1 MTRSTPTTT
10 AATAAVVML
19 KEVRDEQGEV
29 ILEVEVA
36 LMVGEE
42 VLEVEVGVMGATMVE
57 GLDREV
63 VEVSGTIRWASLVE
77 ALTGLVG
84 EDVEG
89 LVEIWEA
96 LEVIEVS
103 EVDLEVEGVA
113 VAVDKGLAVSRWIQT
128 HSEEPLDLLTL
139 IKLRRTRDQLKPH
152 RCKDQDP
159 TNLNSYHLLHSKWL
173 LR

>member
-1 MTRSTPTTT
+1 
-10 AATAAVVML
+10 ML

-42 VLEVEVGVMGATMVE
+42 VLEVGEGVMGVTMVE
-57 GLDREV
+57 GLEV

-103 EVDLEVEGVA
+103 EVDLEVEGV
-113 VAVDKGLAVSRWIQT
+113 VVVVDKGLAVSRWIQT

-152 RCKDQDP
+152 RCKYP
-159 TNLNSYHLLHSKWL
+159 TNLNSTLTCFSGNNSERAGGRYHWTWRSENP
-173 LR
+173 

>member
-1 MTRSTPTTT
+1 
-10 AATAAVVML
+10 ML

-42 VLEVEVGVMGATMVE
+42 VLEVGEGVMGATMVE
-57 GLDREV
+57 GLVREV
-63 VEVSGTIRWASLVE
+63 VEVLGTIRWASLVE
-77 ALTGLVG
+77 ALTEVVA

-103 EVDLEVEGVA
+103 EVDLEVAGVA
-113 VAVDKGLAVSRWIQT
+113 VVVDKGLAVSRWIQT

-139 IKLRRTRDQLKPH
+139 IKVRRTRDQLKPH
-152 RCKDQDP
+152 RCKD
-159 TNLNSYHLLHSKWL
+159 
-173 LR
+173 

>member
-1 MTRSTPTTT
+1 
-10 AATAAVVML
+10 ML
-19 KEVRDEQGEV
+19 TEVRDEQEGV

-42 VLEVEVGVMGATMVE
+42 VLEAEVEVMGATMVE

-77 ALTGLVG
+77 ALTGEVG
-84 EDVEG
+84 EDVEV

-103 EVDLEVEGVA
+103 EVDLEVEGV
-113 VAVDKGLAVSRWIQT
+113 VVGVGKGLAVSRWIQT

-139 IKLRRTRDQLKPH
+139 IKVRRTRDQLKPH
-152 RCKDQDP
+152 RCKD
-159 TNLNSYHLLHSKWL
+159 
-173 LR
+173 

>member
-19 KEVRDEQGEV
+19 TEVRDEQEGV

-42 VLEVEVGVMGATMVE
+42 GLEAEVEVMGATMVE
-57 GLDREV
+57 GLGREV

-77 ALTGLVG
+77 ALTGEFG

-103 EVDLEVEGVA
+103 EVDLEVEGV
-113 VAVDKGLAVSRWIQT
+113 VVVVGKGLAVSRWIQT

-139 IKLRRTRDQLKPH
+139 IKVRRTRDQLKPH
-152 RCKDQDP
+152 RCKD
-159 TNLNSYHLLHSKWL
+159 
-173 LR
+173 

>member
-1 MTRSTPTTT
+1 
-10 AATAAVVML
+10 ML
-19 KEVRDEQGEV
+19 KEVRDEQEGV

-42 VLEVEVGVMGATMVE
+42 VLEAEVEVMGATMVE

-77 ALTGLVG
+77 ALTGEVA

-103 EVDLEVEGVA
+103 EVDLEVEGV
-113 VAVDKGLAVSRWIQT
+113 VVVVGKGLAVSRWIQT

-139 IKLRRTRDQLKPH
+139 TKLRRTRDQLKPH
-152 RCKDQDP
+152 RCKD
-159 TNLNSYHLLHSKWL
+159 
-173 LR
+173 

>member
-1 MTRSTPTTT
+1 
-10 AATAAVVML
+10 ML

-29 ILEVEVA
+29 ILGVEVA

-42 VLEVEVGVMGATMVE
+42 VLEAEVGVMGATMVE
-57 GLDREV
+57 GLDRGV
-63 VEVSGTIRWASLVE
+63 VEVLGTIRWASLVE

-103 EVDLEVEGVA
+103 EVDLEVEGV
-113 VAVDKGLAVSRWIQT
+113 VVVVDKGLAVSRWIQT

-139 IKLRRTRDQLKPH
+139 IKVRRTRDQLKPH

-159 TNLNSYHLLHSKWL
+159 T
-173 LR
+173 

>member
-19 KEVRDEQGEV
+19 TEVRDEQGEV

-42 VLEVEVGVMGATMVE
+42 VLEAEVEVMGATMVE

-63 VEVSGTIRWASLVE
+63 VKVSGTIRWASLVE
-77 ALTGLVG
+77 ALTGEVG

-103 EVDLEVEGVA
+103 EVDLEVEGV
-113 VAVDKGLAVSRWIQT
+113 VVVVGKGLAVSRWIQT

-139 IKLRRTRDQLKPH
+139 IKVRRTRDQLKPH
-152 RCKDQDP
+152 RCKD
-159 TNLNSYHLLHSKWL
+159 
-173 LR
+173 

>member
-1 MTRSTPTTT
+1 
-10 AATAAVVML
+10 ML
-19 KEVRDEQGEV
+19 TEVRDEQEGV

-42 VLEVEVGVMGATMVE
+42 VLEAEVEVMGATMVE

-77 ALTGLVG
+77 ALTGEVG
-84 EDVEG
+84 EDVEV

-103 EVDLEVEGVA
+103 EVDLEVEGV
-113 VAVDKGLAVSRWIQT
+113 VVVVDKGLAVSRWIQT

-139 IKLRRTRDQLKPH
+139 IKVRRTRDQLKPH
-152 RCKDQDP
+152 RCKD
-159 TNLNSYHLLHSKWL
+159 
-173 LR
+173 

>member
-19 KEVRDEQGEV
+19 TEVRDEQEGV

-42 VLEVEVGVMGATMVE
+42 VLEAEVGVMGATMVE
-57 GLDREV
+57 GLGREV

-77 ALTGLVG
+77 ALTGEGG

-89 LVEIWEA
+89 LEEIWEA
-96 LEVIEVS
+96 LEAEVIEVS
-103 EVDLEVEGVA
+103 EVDLEVEGV
-113 VAVDKGLAVSRWIQT
+113 VVVVGKGLAVSRWIQT

-139 IKLRRTRDQLKPH
+139 IKVRRTRDQLKPH
-152 RCKDQDP
+152 RCKD
-159 TNLNSYHLLHSKWL
+159 
-173 LR
+173 

>member
-1 MTRSTPTTT
+1 
-10 AATAAVVML
+10 ML
-19 KEVRDEQGEV
+19 TEVRDEQEGV

-42 VLEVEVGVMGATMVE
+42 VLEAEVEVMGATMVE

-77 ALTGLVG
+77 ALTGEVA

-103 EVDLEVEGVA
+103 EVDLEVEGV
-113 VAVDKGLAVSRWIQT
+113 VVVVGKGLAVSRWIQT

-139 IKLRRTRDQLKPH
+139 IKVRRTRDQLKPH
-152 RCKDQDP
+152 RCKD
-159 TNLNSYHLLHSKWL
+159 
-173 LR
+173 

>member
-19 KEVRDEQGEV
+19 TEVRDEQEGV

-42 VLEVEVGVMGATMVE
+42 VLEAEVGVMGATMVE

-77 ALTGLVG
+77 ALTEGVG

-103 EVDLEVEGVA
+103 EVDLEVEGV
-113 VAVDKGLAVSRWIQT
+113 VVVVGKGLAVSRWIQT
-128 HSEEPLDLLTL
+128 HSEEPPDLLTL
-139 IKLRRTRDQLKPH
+139 IKVRRTRDQLKPH
-152 RCKDQDP
+152 RCKD
-159 TNLNSYHLLHSKWL
+159 
-173 LR
+173 

>member
-19 KEVRDEQGEV
+19 TEVRDEQEGV

-57 GLDREV
+57 GLGREV

-77 ALTGLVG
+77 ALTGEVG

-103 EVDLEVEGVA
+103 EVDLEVEGV
-113 VAVDKGLAVSRWIQT
+113 VVVVDKDLAVSRWIQT

-139 IKLRRTRDQLKPH
+139 IKVRRTRDQLKPH
-152 RCKDQDP
+152 RCKD
-159 TNLNSYHLLHSKWL
+159 
-173 LR
+173 

>member
-1 MTRSTPTTT
+1 
-10 AATAAVVML
+10 ML
-19 KEVRDEQGEV
+19 TEVRDEQEGV

-42 VLEVEVGVMGATMVE
+42 VLEEEVGVMGATMVE

-77 ALTGLVG
+77 ALTEEVG
-84 EDVEG
+84 EDVEV

-103 EVDLEVEGVA
+103 EVDLEVEGV
-113 VAVDKGLAVSRWIQT
+113 VVVVGKGLAVSRWIQT

-139 IKLRRTRDQLKPH
+139 IKVRRTRDQLKPH
-152 RCKDQDP
+152 RCKD
-159 TNLNSYHLLHSKWL
+159 
-173 LR
+173 

>member
-1 MTRSTPTTT
+1 M
-10 AATAAVVML
+10 ATAAVVML

-42 VLEVEVGVMGATMVE
+42 VLEVGVGVMGATMVE

-63 VEVSGTIRWASLVE
+63 VSGTIRWASLVE
-77 ALTGLVG
+77 ALTEEVG

-152 RCKDQDP
+152 RCEDQDTTP
-159 TNLNSYHLLHSKWL
+159 PPL
-173 LR
+173 

>member
-1 MTRSTPTTT
+1 
-10 AATAAVVML
+10 ML
-19 KEVRDEQGEV
+19 TEVRDEQEGV

-42 VLEVEVGVMGATMVE
+42 VLEEEVEVMGATMVE

-77 ALTGLVG
+77 ALTEEVG
-84 EDVEG
+84 EDVEV

-103 EVDLEVEGVA
+103 EVDLEVEGV
-113 VAVDKGLAVSRWIQT
+113 VVVVDKGLAVSRWIQT
-128 HSEEPLDLLTL
+128 HSEEPPDLLTL
-139 IKLRRTRDQLKPH
+139 IKVRRTRDQLKPH
-152 RCKDQDP
+152 RCKDKDLFP
-159 TNLNSYHLLHSKWL
+159 TNLNSYHLLHSNLL

>member
-1 MTRSTPTTT
+1 
-10 AATAAVVML
+10 ML

-42 VLEVEVGVMGATMVE
+42 VLEAEVGVMGATMVE

-77 ALTGLVG
+77 ALTGVVG
-84 EDVEG
+84 EDVEV

-139 IKLRRTRDQLKPH
+139 TKLRRTRDQLKPR

-159 TNLNSYHLLHSKWL
+159 T
-173 LR
+173 

>member
-1 MTRSTPTTT
+1 
-10 AATAAVVML
+10 ML
-19 KEVRDEQGEV
+19 TEVRDEQEGV

-36 LMVGEE
+36 LMVGGE
-42 VLEVEVGVMGATMVE
+42 VLEAEVEVMGATMVE

-77 ALTGLVG
+77 ALTGEVA

-96 LEVIEVS
+96 LEAIEVS
-103 EVDLEVEGVA
+103 EVDLEVEGV
-113 VAVDKGLAVSRWIQT
+113 VVVVDKGLAVSRWIQT

-139 IKLRRTRDQLKPH
+139 IKVRRTRDQLKPH
-152 RCKDQDP
+152 RCKD
-159 TNLNSYHLLHSKWL
+159 
-173 LR
+173 

>member
-1 MTRSTPTTT
+1 
-10 AATAAVVML
+10 ML

-42 VLEVEVGVMGATMVE
+42 VLEVGEGVMGVTMVE
-57 GLDREV
+57 GLEV

-103 EVDLEVEGVA
+103 EVDLEVEGVV

-128 HSEEPLDLLTL
+128 HSEEPLDLSTL
-139 IKLRRTRDQLKPH
+139 IRLRRTKDQLKPH
-152 RCKDQDP
+152 RCKDQD
-159 TNLNSYHLLHSKWL
+159 HLLHSKWL

>member
-1 MTRSTPTTT
+1 M
-10 AATAAVVML
+10 ATAAVVML

-42 VLEVEVGVMGATMVE
+42 VLVGEEEVMGATMVE
-57 GLDREV
+57 GLDREG

-77 ALTGLVG
+77 ALTGEVG

-152 RCKDQDP
+152 R
-159 TNLNSYHLLHSKWL
+159 
-173 LR
+173 

>member
-1 MTRSTPTTT
+1 
-10 AATAAVVML
+10 ML
-19 KEVRDEQGEV
+19 KEVRDEQGVV

-42 VLEVEVGVMGATMVE
+42 VLEVGVGVMGATMVE

-77 ALTGLVG
+77 ALTGEVG

-113 VAVDKGLAVSRWIQT
+113 VVVDKGLAVSRWIQT
-128 HSEEPLDLLTL
+128 HLEEPPDLLTL
-139 IKLRRTRDQLKPH
+139 TK
-152 RCKDQDP
+152 
-159 TNLNSYHLLHSKWL
+159 
-173 LR
+173 

>member
-19 KEVRDEQGEV
+19 TEVRDEQEGV

-42 VLEVEVGVMGATMVE
+42 VLEEEVGVMGATMVE

-77 ALTGLVG
+77 ALTGEVA

-103 EVDLEVEGVA
+103 EVDLEVEGV
-113 VAVDKGLAVSRWIQT
+113 VVVVGKGLAVSRWIQT

-139 IKLRRTRDQLKPH
+139 IKVRRTRDQLKPH
-152 RCKDQDP
+152 RCKD
-159 TNLNSYHLLHSKWL
+159 
-173 LR
+173 

>member
-19 KEVRDEQGEV
+19 TEVRDEQEGV

-42 VLEVEVGVMGATMVE
+42 VLEAEVEVMGATMVE
-57 GLDREV
+57 GLGRDV

-77 ALTGLVG
+77 ALTEEVG
-84 EDVEG
+84 EDVEV

-96 LEVIEVS
+96 LEAEVIEVS
-103 EVDLEVEGVA
+103 EVDLEVEGV
-113 VAVDKGLAVSRWIQT
+113 VVVVGKGLAVSRWIQT
-128 HSEEPLDLLTL
+128 HSEEPPDLLTL
-139 IKLRRTRDQLKPH
+139 TKLRRTRDQLKPH
-152 RCKDQDP
+152 RCKD
-159 TNLNSYHLLHSKWL
+159 
-173 LR
+173 

>member
-19 KEVRDEQGEV
+19 TEVRDEQEGV

-42 VLEVEVGVMGATMVE
+42 VLEAEGGVMGATMVE
-57 GLDREV
+57 GLGREV

-77 ALTGLVG
+77 ALTGEVG

-103 EVDLEVEGVA
+103 EVDLEVEGV
-113 VAVDKGLAVSRWIQT
+113 VVVVGKGLAVSRWIQT
-128 HSEEPLDLLTL
+128 HSEEPPDLLTL
-139 IKLRRTRDQLKPH
+139 TKLRRTRDQLKPH
-152 RCKDQDP
+152 RCKD
-159 TNLNSYHLLHSKWL
+159 
-173 LR
+173 

>member
-1 MTRSTPTTT
+1 
-10 AATAAVVML
+10 ML
-19 KEVRDEQGEV
+19 TEVRDEQEEV

-42 VLEVEVGVMGATMVE
+42 VLEEEVGVMGATMVE

-77 ALTGLVG
+77 ALTGEVA
-84 EDVEG
+84 EDVEV

-103 EVDLEVEGVA
+103 EEDLEVEGVA
-113 VAVDKGLAVSRWIQT
+113 VEVGKGLAVSRWIQT

-139 IKLRRTRDQLKPH
+139 IKVRRTRDQLKPH
-152 RCKDQDP
+152 RCKD
-159 TNLNSYHLLHSKWL
+159 
-173 LR
+173 

>member
-1 MTRSTPTTT
+1 
-10 AATAAVVML
+10 ML
-19 KEVRDEQGEV
+19 KEVRDEQEGV

-42 VLEVEVGVMGATMVE
+42 VLEEEVEVMGATMVE

-77 ALTGLVG
+77 ALTGEVG

-96 LEVIEVS
+96 LEAEVIEVS
-103 EVDLEVEGVA
+103 EADLEVEGVA
-113 VAVDKGLAVSRWIQT
+113 VGVGKGLAVSRWIQT

-152 RCKDQDP
+152 RCKE
-159 TNLNSYHLLHSKWL
+159 LLSPPPL
-173 LR
+173 

>member
-1 MTRSTPTTT
+1 
-10 AATAAVVML
+10 
-19 KEVRDEQGEV
+19 
-29 ILEVEVA
+29 
-36 LMVGEE
+36 
-42 VLEVEVGVMGATMVE
+42 MGATMVE

-77 ALTGLVG
+77 ALTGEVG

-96 LEVIEVS
+96 LEVIEVL

-152 RCKDQDP
+152 RCKHI
-159 TNLNSYHLLHSKWL
+159 TSFTLTCFSGNNSERASWRYHWTWRSENPQNTFGKQGKLS
-173 LR
+173 RCIS

>member
-1 MTRSTPTTT
+1 M
-10 AATAAVVML
+10 ATAAVVML

-42 VLEVEVGVMGATMVE
+42 VLEAEVGVMGATMVE
-57 GLDREV
+57 GLDRVV

-103 EVDLEVEGVA
+103 EVDLEVEGV
-113 VAVDKGLAVSRWIQT
+113 VVVVDKGLAVSRWIQT

-152 RCKDQDP
+152 RCKDQD
-159 TNLNSYHLLHSKWL
+159 HLLHSKWL

>member
-1 MTRSTPTTT
+1 MTTTTTQTTLTRSTPTTT

-42 VLEVEVGVMGATMVE
+42 VLEEEVGVMGATMVE

-77 ALTGLVG
+77 ALTGEVA

-103 EVDLEVEGVA
+103 EVDLEVEVVV

-139 IKLRRTRDQLKPH
+139 TKLRRTRDQLKPH
-152 RCKDQDP
+152 RCKD
-159 TNLNSYHLLHSKWL
+159 
-173 LR
+173 

>member
-1 MTRSTPTTT
+1 MTRTTLTRSTPTTT

-42 VLEVEVGVMGATMVE
+42 VLEAEVGVMGATMVE
-57 GLDREV
+57 GLDRV
-63 VEVSGTIRWASLVE
+63 AVEVSGTIRWASLVE

-96 LEVIEVS
+96 LEVIEVL
-103 EVDLEVEGVA
+103 EVDLEVEGV
-113 VAVDKGLAVSRWIQT
+113 VVVVDKGLAVSRWIQT
-128 HSEEPLDLLTL
+128 HSEEPLDLSTL
-139 IKLRRTRDQLKPH
+139 IRLRRTKDQLKPH
-152 RCKDQDP
+152 RCKDQD
-159 TNLNSYHLLHSKWL
+159 HLLYSNLL